1 MIYFAILI
9 AIIHFGSKAIKE
21 RITYPRTGFV
31 EYRRLQTVWL
41 PAILGAVVSPLLAA
55 AIVVAHRL
63 HWKIT
68 APAALYGL
76 ILAAGYAWRL
86 ALTVRWKWAI
96 ALLMAVGSLTIA
108 FLPADLITSVAGR
121 SLLGPLLFIFL
132 LCGTLLLI
140 SGGITF
146 CFYLRHTHP
155 PAQEAA

>member
-1 MIYFAILI
+1 
-9 AIIHFGSKAIKE
+9 
-21 RITYPRTGFV
+21 
-31 EYRRLQTVWL
+31 
-41 PAILGAVVSPLLAA
+41 
-55 AIVVAHRL
+55 
-63 HWKIT
+63 
-68 APAALYGL
+68 
-76 ILAAGYAWRL
+76 
-86 ALTVRWKWAI
+86 
-96 ALLMAVGSLTIA
+96 MAVGSLTIA